1 MEWLAI
7 FCGHFCKLNLEVTV
21 TLESHSAHLAIK
33 LECGFM
39 QIKCLVNNLENHFAQ
54 VEIKFK
60 CHPKLYYRSQT
71 VIVVNIL
78 ADEIKHLWQQHH
90 QKTRG

>member
-60 CHPKLYYRSQT
+60 YHLF
-71 VIVVNIL
+71 VVNIL